1 MKTEKQL
8 ARAYSELAQRLTGK
22 RFLTASGLT
31 RKEAAALL
39 NREVWLEKLGR
50 VLPIRR
56 RVLCA
61 DVLELCR
68 PEMERLAGSEQP
80 EKGWL
85 VYIYGTTSR
94 ILYPDL
100 GPRPEDGR
108 CRAAAL
114 FYLEVL
120 RLVLDYEREA
130 LPFDPAYDFAFL
142 SQEEFSGCTQAE
154 EYRRFLEDWRE
165 QHIYQLLRLGNEAT
179 PFSTLSHIAG
189 VHYVAMAA
197 ARGLAAAGVPV
208 DLALVSGAA
217 AGHDLGKYGCK
228 PGERVPYLHYF
239 YTDQWFTRMGLPV
252 ISHIAA
258 NHSTWDL
265 EPENLTVESLLLIYA
280 DFRSKQERGPDGREV
295 TRIYGLDDSFQ
306 IILSKLDNVDAK
318 KLRRYQFVYARLHD
332 FEDYMRSLGVDV
344 DLTGHPAP
352 VKELPSVVLRSVD
365 DTIQSLVFLGIR
377 HNLDVMHTL
386 ADERGFGNILE
397 AARSEKD
404 WKNIRAYLDIFRE
417 YSTYLSGAQKSQL
430 LDFLYELL
438 CHREGD
444 IRRYAADLTGQV
456 VARFNAGY
464 RKERPADTPDV
475 NEQTALSLWELTLA
489 RIIRPDHKLTAQHKN
504 WIGYSLKGVVG
515 SLLAHALPEDLPE
528 FFQRLLDWYRQPG
541 RMGDGGAFAL
551 LDTLYD
557 LPVDRCTDEEIEML
571 VEFAAFYFLRDALP
585 LRISAARF
593 FKVLTARLPHGHPS
607 RRRIALLATGM
618 PVENDVTTLFLQ
630 YRILS
635 NLELDVTMHRRVLYG
650 TDVVSEIFLDNLK
663 TGTPWIIKAVNI
675 KLLADQVDQG
685 HTDHIL
691 HIATHL
697 CNLIKVSE
705 QVVVR
710 CDAGAALLR
719 IVKLLT
725 PDQRNEI
732 SVELVKGLEVG
743 EYEFSKYIPQ
753 YLGEFALWLPPE
765 QLDELIE
772 NLRASLSSANE
783 RIVCG
788 ALDTLAVILE
798 YYGVY
803 ASQFAE
809 PSEEN
814 RRRADRLLGCLLGG
828 LASHRVTVRQEAL
841 QLLGQLFAS
850 TRLSEAEKNRLFGL
864 CFQKLLFFLDE
875 NQPTILSLYYRAA
888 ALSHI
893 CRFISNYHV
902 ENGRL
907 PVSIWNKVAFF
918 PGTFDPFTLSHKGI
932 VRAIRDMGYEVY
944 LAIDE
949 FSWSKNTQPHLVRR
963 QIVSMSVADMFH
975 VHLFPDEIP
984 VNIANPSDLARLKAV
999 FPGREVYLVVGS
1011 DVIAGASAYTAL
1023 PRENSVHN
1031 MNHIV
1036 FRRASQSER
1045 EVDHQRDP
1053 KDFITGKVVEL
1064 ELPTHLEDISSTR
1077 IRENIDLNRD
1087 ISNLIDPVA
1096 QQFIYQRGLYLREPK
1111 FKRGLPDR
1119 KFRFRFERSPEFGFL
1134 RELTHGVLGE
1144 SPEAGLLAADLL
1156 QTGDGVMALC
1166 LPDGAPVGFARLR
1179 FLQPEQLFSTLHD
1192 LKLAD
1197 HVRRSACGRILLISG
1212 VYLRRGEPLPD
1223 AWQLLVA
1230 ETVATSLAHTCNY
1243 GVCAPLDD
1251 HCTDGLKDALERQG
1265 FVPAEQSERPV
1276 WLVDMHQPLVLMQNL
1291 ATTLKEPFASDE
1303 RALAAC
1309 RAAHRRLQLTM
1320 TRMYPGKLVLSLPS
1334 GSIMQRMVDR
1344 ITQLNGVPR
1353 EPTQPRVLGPV
1364 MCVPFGKILR
1374 GRVVPNTV
1382 TKTLHT
1388 DKVYE
1393 PDLSRDAIEPFP
1405 GYSPLISQIRA
1416 IKSFGRPVV
1425 LVDDLLHHAGRLKAI
1440 LPLFKQEGVEIR
1452 TVLVGMLSGYGWDS
1466 MADWGLPVE
1475 SVYTIPTLRHW
1486 FVESTLY
1493 PFIGGDTVRRS
1504 TRQAAGLQPSINMI
1518 LPYTTPRLEDCGR
1531 EALFDFSECCLENAR
1546 DLFRMLEG
1554 LYRAQYGRNLTLARL
1569 SEAVILPLCPDK
1581 GSCMSYD
1588 ENLAPSVYL
1597 ENDLELLRRTRAFA
1611 LGGE

>member
-8 ARAYSELAQRLTGK
+8 ARAYGELAQRLTGK

-50 VLPIRR
+50 ILPIRR

-108 CRAAAL
+108 CHAAAL

-130 LPFDPAYDFAFL
+130 LPFDPAYDFDFL
-142 SQEEFSGCTQAE
+142 SQEEISGCTQAE
-154 EYRRFLEDWRE
+154 EYRTFLEDWRE

-515 SLLAHALPEDLPE
+515 SLLVHALPEDLPE

-607 RRRIALLATGM
+607 RRRIALLATAM

-635 NLELDVTMHRRVLYG
+635 NLELDVTMHRRILYG

-685 HTDHIL
+685 RTDHIL

-743 EYEFSKYIPQ
+743 EYEFSKYIPR

-809 PSEEN
+809 PPEEN

-850 TRLSEAEKNRLFGL
+850 TRLSAEEKNRLFGL

-944 LAIDE
+944 LVQKHPA
-949 FSWSKNTQPHLVRR
+949 
-963 QIVSMSVADMFH
+963 
-975 VHLFPDEIP
+975 
-984 VNIANPSDLARLKAV
+984 PS
-999 FPGREVYLVVGS
+999 
-1011 DVIAGASAYTAL
+1011 GA
-1023 PRENSVHN
+1023 P
-1031 MNHIV
+1031 
-1036 FRRASQSER
+1036 
-1045 EVDHQRDP
+1045 
-1053 KDFITGKVVEL
+1053 
-1064 ELPTHLEDISSTR
+1064 
-1077 IRENIDLNRD
+1077 
-1087 ISNLIDPVA
+1087 
-1096 QQFIYQRGLYLREPK
+1096 
-1111 FKRGLPDR
+1111 PDR
-1119 KFRFRFERSPEFGFL
+1119 EHVGGGYVPR
-1134 RELTHGVLGE
+1134 
-1144 SPEAGLLAADLL
+1144 
-1156 QTGDGVMALC
+1156 
-1166 LPDGAPVGFARLR
+1166 APV
-1179 FLQPEQLFSTLHD
+1179 
-1192 LKLAD
+1192 
-1197 HVRRSACGRILLISG
+1197 
-1212 VYLRRGEPLPD
+1212 
-1223 AWQLLVA
+1223 
-1230 ETVATSLAHTCNY
+1230 
-1243 GVCAPLDD
+1243 
-1251 HCTDGLKDALERQG
+1251 
-1265 FVPAEQSERPV
+1265 
-1276 WLVDMHQPLVLMQNL
+1276 
-1291 ATTLKEPFASDE
+1291 
-1303 RALAAC
+1303 
-1309 RAAHRRLQLTM
+1309 
-1320 TRMYPGKLVLSLPS
+1320 PG
-1334 GSIMQRMVDR
+1334 
-1344 ITQLNGVPR
+1344 
-1353 EPTQPRVLGPV
+1353 
-1364 MCVPFGKILR
+1364 
-1374 GRVVPNTV
+1374 
-1382 TKTLHT
+1382 
-1388 DKVYE
+1388 
-1393 PDLSRDAIEPFP
+1393 
-1405 GYSPLISQIRA
+1405 
-1416 IKSFGRPVV
+1416 
-1425 LVDDLLHHAGRLKAI
+1425 
-1440 LPLFKQEGVEIR
+1440 
-1452 TVLVGMLSGYGWDS
+1452 
-1466 MADWGLPVE
+1466 
-1475 SVYTIPTLRHW
+1475 
-1486 FVESTLY
+1486 
-1493 PFIGGDTVRRS
+1493 
-1504 TRQAAGLQPSINMI
+1504 
-1518 LPYTTPRLEDCGR
+1518 
-1531 EALFDFSECCLENAR
+1531 
-1546 DLFRMLEG
+1546 
-1554 LYRAQYGRNLTLARL
+1554 
-1569 SEAVILPLCPDK
+1569 
-1581 GSCMSYD
+1581 
-1588 ENLAPSVYL
+1588 
-1597 ENDLELLRRTRAFA
+1597 
-1611 LGGE
+1611 